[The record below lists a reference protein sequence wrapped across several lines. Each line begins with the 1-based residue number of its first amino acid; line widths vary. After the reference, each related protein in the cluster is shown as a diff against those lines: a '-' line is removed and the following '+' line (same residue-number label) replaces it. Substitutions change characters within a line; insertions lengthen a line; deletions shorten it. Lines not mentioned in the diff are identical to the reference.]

1 MSKRRHSILDVLT
14 SALLYATMMVGG
26 IYLYIFVDPQ
36 SFINP
41 FPPPQV
47 PIRAVLA
54 TETPVPTPTSIPTL
68 VPTNTNVP
76 PTAIVVLPEL
86 TIAPTATAVVEPAS
100 VYNYV
105 LQEGS
110 IGHTSQFAYPELG
123 CGWLGVAG
131 TVFDVQ
137 GNAAEDLIVHV
148 EGPDGFS
155 KDALIGTKTE
165 FGPAG
170 YEVTLASAP
179 VATDMLYT
187 VQLLDI
193 FGNPVSDSYPVTT
206 FDDCDRNL
214 ILVNFIW
221 SQ

>member
-1 MSKRRHSILDVLT
+1 MGQRRHSILDVLT

-26 IYLYIFVDPQ
+26 LYLYIFIEPQ

-47 PIRAVLA
+47 PVRAVLT
-54 TETPVPTPTSIPTL
+54 TETPLPTPTFIPTV
-68 VPTNTNVP
+68 VPTNTAIA
-76 PTAIVVLPEL
+76 PTAIVVLPEPTL
-86 TIAPTATAVVEPAS
+86 APTATLVVEPAS
-100 VYNYV
+100 VYSYI

-123 CGWLGVAG
+123 CDWLGVAG
-131 TVFDVQ
+131 TVFDGQ
-137 GNAAEDLIVHV
+137 GTAAEDLIVHV

-155 KDALIGTKTE
+155 IDALIGTKPE

-170 YEVTLASAP
+170 YEVTLTSSP
-179 VATDMLYT
+179 IETDLLYT
-187 VQLLDI
+187 VQLLDV
-193 FGNPVSDSYPVTT
+193 FGNPVSESYPFPT

-214 ILVNFIW
+214 ILVNFVW

>member
-1 MSKRRHSILDVLT
+1 MGQRRHSILDVLT

-26 IYLYIFVDPQ
+26 LYLYIFIEPQ

-47 PIRAVLA
+47 PVRAVLA
-54 TETPVPTPTSIPTL
+54 TETPLPTPTFIPTV
-68 VPTNTNVP
+68 VPTNTAIA
-76 PTAIVVLPEL
+76 PTAIVVLPEP
-86 TIAPTATAVVEPAS
+86 TIAPTSTLAVVPS
-100 VYNYV
+100 SDFNYV

-110 IGHTSQFAYPELG
+110 IGYTTQFAYPELE
-123 CGWLGVAG
+123 CDWLGIAG
-131 TVFDVQ
+131 TVFDGQ
-137 GNAAEDLIVHV
+137 GNAAEELIVHV

-155 KDALIGTKTE
+155 IDALIGTKPE

-170 YEVTLASAP
+170 YEVTLASSP
-179 VATDMLYT
+179 IDTDLLYT
-187 VQLLDI
+187 VQLLDV
-193 FGNPVSDSYPVTT
+193 FGNPISESYPVTT

-214 ILVNFIW
+214 ILANFVW

>member
-47 PIRAVLA
+47 PVRAVLA
-54 TETPVPTPTSIPTL
+54 TETPIPTPTSIPPL
-68 VPTNTNVP
+68 VPTNTTIP
-76 PTAIVVLPEL
+76 PTAIVVAPEPTL
-86 TIAPTATAVVEPAS
+86 APTATSFVEPTS
-100 VYNYV
+100 VYSYV

-110 IGHTSQFAYPELG
+110 IGYTTQFAYPELG
-123 CGWLGVAG
+123 CDWLGVAG
-131 TVFDVQ
+131 TVFDAQ
-137 GNAAEDLIVHV
+137 GNAADDLIVNV
-148 EGPDGFS
+148 KGPDGFS
-155 KDALIGTKTE
+155 KDALIGSKPE

-170 YEVTLASAP
+170 YEVTLASSP

-187 VQLLDI
+187 VQLLDV
-193 FGNPVSDSYPVTT
+193 FGNPVSERRSLTT

-214 ILVNFIW
+214 ILANFVW

>member
-1 MSKRRHSILDVLT
+1 MRKRRHSILDVLT

-41 FPPPQV
+41 YPPPRIPV
-47 PIRAVLA
+47 RAVLA
-54 TETPVPTPTSIPTL
+54 TETPLPTPTFIPTV
-68 VPTNTNVP
+68 VPTNTAIA
-76 PTAIVVLPEL
+76 PTAIVVLPEP
-86 TIAPTATAVVEPAS
+86 TIAPTSTLAVEPS
-100 VYNYV
+100 SDFNYV

-110 IGHTSQFAYPELG
+110 IGYTTQFAYPELE
-123 CGWLGVAG
+123 CDWLGIAG
-131 TVFDVQ
+131 TVFDGQ
-137 GNAAEDLIVHV
+137 GNAAEELIVHV

-155 KDALIGTKTE
+155 IDALIGTKPV

-170 YEVTLASAP
+170 YEVTLASSP
-179 VATDMLYT
+179 IDTDLLYT
-187 VQLLDI
+187 VQLLDV
-193 FGNPVSDSYPVTT
+193 FGNPISESYPVTT

-214 ILVNFIW
+214 ILANFVW